1 MRFFL
6 PLFLFFFIFSSP
18 VISEQKIVFVDM
30 DRLVSVSKSGASIF
44 KQLNVINN
52 KNLNSLKEEK
62 KKLQQKEKKLIAQK
76 NIISEADFQNK
87 IEQFKIEINEYNKNK
102 DKTIKNFNNLKINST
117 NKILKLINP
126 ILAKYSEDNSISII
140 LQKKDLVIGKKELD
154 ITDEII
160 KIVNIQVKKFEI
172 N

>member
-1 MRFFL
+1 MKRFL
-6 PLFLFFFIFSSP
+6 LSVFFIFFFSNN
-18 VISEQKIVFVDM
+18 VICEEKIAFIDM
-30 DRLVSVSKSGASIF
+30 DRVISKSNSGVSILE
-44 KQLNVINN
+44 QLNKSNKENVIFF
-52 KNLNSLKEEK
+52 KKEEK
-62 KKLQQKEKKLIAQK
+62 KLQEKKTKLISQK
-76 NIISEADFQNK
+76 NIISETDFENK
-87 IEQFKIEINEYNKNK
+87 IDQFKIEINEYNKNK

-160 KIVNIQVKKFEI
+160 KIVNTQVKKFEI